1 MTQVSDREFGNSFVA
16 GFPRVFQKCIC
27 DGTVFIQ
34 QLDSCGRRS
43 FQYMHLLDIVVTL
56 SQHIHFGLRELPLLR
71 KSELKS

>member
-1 MTQVSDREFGNSFVA
+1 MTQESDKEFGNGFVA
-16 GFPRVFQKCIC
+16 CFPTVFQKCIC

-34 QLDSCGRRS
+34 QLDCCGRTG
-43 FQYMHLLDIVVTL
+43 FQYIHLLDIVVL